1 MKKRVLAT
9 IVLCILLISMFSV
22 MSLAANVDLYPDDY
36 EAFSGT
42 ATGYSAFFYGK
53 NKDTSK
59 HMVYFESQYSRD
71 GRNWFSDVTKYIR
84 VGEDCPLTVTTSW
97 ADPFYWR
104 LRLNPTGAYK
114 NCAAYGYIGRD
125 T

>member
-36 EAFSGT
+36 EAFSGS

-59 HMVYFESQYSRD
+59 HWVYFESQYSKN
-71 GRNWFSDVTKYIR
+71 GTSWFPDKTRYIGI
-84 VGEDCPLTVTTSW
+84 GEDCPYTSTSSW
-97 ADPFYWR
+97 TNACYWR
-104 LRLNPTGAYK
+104 LRLNPTGAYR
-114 NCAAYGYIGRD
+114 NCAAYGYIFRD